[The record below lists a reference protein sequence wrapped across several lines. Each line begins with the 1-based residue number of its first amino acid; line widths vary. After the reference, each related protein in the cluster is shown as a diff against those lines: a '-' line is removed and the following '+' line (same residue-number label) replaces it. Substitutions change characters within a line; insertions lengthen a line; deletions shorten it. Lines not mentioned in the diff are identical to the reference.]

1 MCSFLLLDMPDNIAW
16 SLSGVGAA
24 FVSDVRLSDGAP
36 GEETRV
42 QWLSSGS
49 PTTAQYVEIR
59 GQWATAQPVRFIG
72 IIGVAHVDSATQL
85 DGLRFDVLG
94 RRASDPSFTYPLGGN
109 STTATLKLHPD
120 GTITGW
126 VMTDEGLDDLVGV
139 AVRLYNNKDGATVLT
154 ADSFVG
160 IGQIAPFSAM
170 PIRIKPGGW
179 EEGTESQTRRT
190 RTLGGQLHRRVWQG
204 YRVVRFEVTPTDYQL
219 VRGGGLDWQA
229 AAARLRDG
237 APAGVVGSYQ
247 APDDSF
253 VELELNRTAVF
264 GAAMPGGTSHV
275 ERYLFGSRWTLE
287 EIPALP
293 PP

>member
-94 RRASDPSFTYPLGGN
+94 RRASDPSF
-109 STTATLKLHPD
+109 
-120 GTITGW
+120 
-126 VMTDEGLDDLVGV
+126 MTDEGLDDLVGV

-253 VELELNRTAVF
+253 DELELNRTAVF